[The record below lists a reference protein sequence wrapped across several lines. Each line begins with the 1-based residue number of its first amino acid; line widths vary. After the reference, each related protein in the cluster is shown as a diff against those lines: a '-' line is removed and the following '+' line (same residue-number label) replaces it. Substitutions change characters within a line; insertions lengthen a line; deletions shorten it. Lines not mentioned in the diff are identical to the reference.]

1 MNQFVAYLIH
11 TYYIP
16 LVSPWSL
23 SWRMKLVWISWAAS
37 WCRRWRPGPGWRPPL
52 WRRCPACCPRRCG
65 RCCVCWVSAPRPPW
79 RMSPGDHRCADI
91 LTLTPVKEKTFLN
104 LRLTTRSHWSGRSV
118 RDFSFNDFPELGDK
132 AYPNTIFVV
141 ILLIIETFIFLQNI
155 FGQCKSAVFY
165 FLRV

>member
-11 TYYIP
+11 SYYIP

-91 LTLTPVKEKTFLN
+91 LTLTPVKEKNIPEPEADNTRALIRSLSVIFLLMTFQSSEQGLSQHN
-104 LRLTTRSHWSGRSV
+104 ICGH
-118 RDFSFNDFPELGDK
+118 SFN
-132 AYPNTIFVV
+132 YR
-141 ILLIIETFIFLQNI
+141 NI
-155 FGQCKSAVFY
+155 YFSSKY
-165 FLRV
+165 FLVNVNLLSSTS